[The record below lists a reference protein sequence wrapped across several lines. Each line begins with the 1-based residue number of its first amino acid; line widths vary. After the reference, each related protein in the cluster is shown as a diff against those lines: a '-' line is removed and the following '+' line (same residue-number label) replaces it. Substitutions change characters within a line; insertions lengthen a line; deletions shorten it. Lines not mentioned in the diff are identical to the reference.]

1 MTDSNAAP
9 TATPWELIPQDG
21 AGHLI
26 AHREADGTLRLIAH
40 MLERKHS
47 LAEDL
52 ANGERI
58 VTACNTWSDPAALRA
73 RLAEL
78 EGGR

>member
-1 MTDSNAAP
+1 MSAAKP
-9 TATPWELIPQDG
+9 TPTPWELIAQDG
-21 AGHLI
+21 AGHYI
-26 AHREADGTLRLIAH
+26 AHRDATGTLRLIAH

-52 ANGERI
+52 ANGVFI
-58 VTACNTWSDPAALRA
+58 VTACNGWNDADALRM
-73 RLAEL
+73 RLSEL